1 MTNVTTGAAGRPA
14 RAGHAMGHLV
24 TGPSPCDGR
33 LDQAVPVNPLS
44 GLQEIQHE
52 YDELQVE
59 GQMFQQ
65 QDNQKEIKKP
75 RSARAQEQRG
85 MDDHGTRN
93 CWRNPHLQ

>member
-1 MTNVTTGAAGRPA
+1 VPRAVPPGPA
-14 RAGHAMGHLV
+14 TPWGHLV

-33 LDQAVPVNPLS
+33 LHQAAPAANPLS

-65 QDNQKEIKKP
+65 QDTKKK
-75 RSARAQEQRG
+75 
-85 MDDHGTRN
+85 
-93 CWRNPHLQ
+93 